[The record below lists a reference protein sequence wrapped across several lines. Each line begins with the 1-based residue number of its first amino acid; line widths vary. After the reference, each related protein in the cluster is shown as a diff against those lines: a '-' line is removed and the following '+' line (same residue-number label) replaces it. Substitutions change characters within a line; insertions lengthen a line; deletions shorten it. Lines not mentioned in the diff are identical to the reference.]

1 MWEIAAA
8 VIGLIGTIWIFIVKR
23 TLDNFKGDIG
33 ELKKICKLI
42 PTLDEK
48 LESQKERLDSITRD
62 HSHLE
67 DLLDELSKNLAE
79 SNSTNAGVKESVN
92 GLREL
97 LQHIITGNL
106 IIRKR

>member
-1 MWEIAAA
+1 MWEIIAAG
-8 VIGLIGTIWIFIVKR
+8 IGLIGAIGLLIIKR
-23 TLDNFKGDIG
+23 TLDGFKSSIV
-33 ELKKICKLI
+33 ELKEICKLI

-48 LESQKERLDSITRD
+48 LVTQKERLDSITRD
-62 HSHLE
+62 HTHLE

-97 LQHIITGNL
+97 LQHIIAGNL
-106 IIRKR
+106 IIKKR